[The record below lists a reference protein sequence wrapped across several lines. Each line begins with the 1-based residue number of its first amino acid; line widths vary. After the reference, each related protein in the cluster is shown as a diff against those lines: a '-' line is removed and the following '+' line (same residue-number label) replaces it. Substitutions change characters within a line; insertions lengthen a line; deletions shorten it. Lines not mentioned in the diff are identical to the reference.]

1 MTATRSAERLSG
13 RDSVGM
19 GRLDAA
25 CALPV
30 LRTWA
35 AAAILC
41 SVLTSCTREE
51 MTNTE
56 TQSTS
61 APKGGVAREPD
72 LNSSWRTFAT
82 TPVYFGHQSVGG
94 NIVDGLR
101 EMSDSATGPP
111 LTIVRSR
118 ERSSGRAGTLVEFP
132 IGENGLPESKLA
144 DFAVALDEIGD
155 TGEAVAV
162 FKYCYLDITAE
173 TNVQALFARHRDA
186 VRAMRVKH
194 PNLTFVHVTAPLTAV
209 ESGPRYIA
217 KRLLGKST
225 MRDSNA
231 RRNAF
236 NALLRSAYAG
246 EPIFD
251 LARIESTRP
260 DGSRS
265 FFRAGTDTVHT
276 LAPELTD
283 DGGHLNSTGRSMAAR
298 EFVAVVAR
306 AVDARRIAAPN
317 AAR

>member
-1 MTATRSAERLSG
+1 MTSQT
-13 RDSVGM
+13 
-19 GRLDAA
+19 
-25 CALPV
+25 CALQV
-30 LRTWA
+30 LRTCA

-41 SVLTSCTREE
+41 SGLTSCTRDE

-61 APKGGVAREPD
+61 APTSGDATELE

-82 TPVYFGHQSVGG
+82 TLVYFGHQSVGG
-94 NIVDGLR
+94 NIVSGLR
-101 EMSDSATGPP
+101 EMNDSGAGFP

-118 ERSSGRAGTLVEFP
+118 KRASVGANGLVEFL
-132 IGENGLPESKLA
+132 IGENGRPESKLA
-144 DFAVALDEIGD
+144 DFAVALEQIGD
-155 TGEAVAV
+155 TAEAVAM

-173 TNVQALFARHRDA
+173 TNVEALFARHRDA

-194 PNLTFVHVTAPLTAV
+194 PNLTFVHFTVPLTAV
-209 ESGPRYIA
+209 ESRPRYIA

-236 NALLRSAYAG
+236 NALLRSTYAD

-265 FFRAGTDTVHT
+265 FFRSGTDTVHT
-276 LAPELTD
+276 LAAELTD
-283 DGGHLNSTGRSMAAR
+283 DGGHLNSTGRSVAAR
-298 EFVAVVAR
+298 ELVAVIAR
-306 AVDARRIAAPN
+306 AVAARRIATPN